1 MGPRAD
7 RVRPV
12 PRVTPLFGGDLG
24 TPLQGHDADDQAD
37 ENQEEGEV
45 HAREHGRVPLGER
58 SEGGTTGGEQPDL
71 VTVPVGADRA
81 HGLGALTVALG
92 DEGEEH
98 ADTEVEALENQ
109 VDRPQNGD
117 ENEPQ
122 DRQSH
127 DRCSSQ

>member
-1 MGPRAD
+1 M
-7 RVRPV
+7 
-12 PRVTPLFGGDLG
+12 TPLFGGDLRA
-24 TPLQGHDADDQAD
+24 PLERHDADDQAD
-37 ENQEEGEV
+37 EDQEQGEV

-58 SEGGTTGGEQPDL
+58 GEGGATSGEQPDL

-81 HGLGALTVALG
+81 HSLGALAVALG
-92 DEGEEH
+92 DEGKEH
-98 ADTEVEALENQ
+98 TDAEVEALKDE